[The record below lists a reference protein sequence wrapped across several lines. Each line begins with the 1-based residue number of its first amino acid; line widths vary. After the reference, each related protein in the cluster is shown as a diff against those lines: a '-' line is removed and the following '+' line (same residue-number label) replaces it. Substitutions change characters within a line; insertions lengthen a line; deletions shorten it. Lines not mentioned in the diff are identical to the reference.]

1 MLQELRKDFSAEA
14 TVLARAREQALS
26 KTTWLDEL
34 IAEKSNKSDTGKS
47 TRHEGDGLYL
57 ISLLLLVQMPDSL
70 MAVDC

>member
-34 IAEKSNKSDTGKS
+34 MAEKSNKSETGKA
-47 TRHEGDGLYL
+47 TRHEDDGLYL
-57 ISLLLLVQMPDSL
+57 V
-70 MAVDC
+70 AFGTNA

>member
-34 IAEKSNKSDTGKS
+34 MTEKSNKSETGKA
-47 TRHEGDGLYL
+47 TRYEDDGLYL
-57 ISLLLLVQMPDSL
+57 V
-70 MAVDC
+70 AFGTNA

>member
-34 IAEKSNKSDTGKS
+34 MAEQNNKSKTGKA
-47 TRHEGDGLYL
+47 TQHEDDGLYL
-57 ISLLLLVQMPDSL
+57 V
-70 MAVDC
+70 AFGTNA